1 MENAGWRLPTLCHK
15 SGLVSGRVSMSE
27 TKDRLLRT
35 GERLFQMQGYAA
47 TGLKQLAAEA
57 EAPWSSMYHFFPGG
71 KEQMGAEIIHYAAG
85 RYAAK
90 IDEAFAAFADPV
102 EAVAAIFRAECA
114 LLEGSDFR
122 TGCPVASVTLDV
134 ASTVEGLRLSC
145 ADALAASTA
154 AFARGFAA
162 GGVEASLAED
172 LAPYV
177 LSTLEG
183 AIVLSRAAKDTTPLR
198 RSADAVRR
206 GLNAQITHRN

>member
-1 MENAGWRLPTLCHK
+1 
-15 SGLVSGRVSMSE
+15 MSE

-90 IDEAFAAFADPV
+90 IDEAFAAF
-102 EAVAAIFRAECA
+102 RAECA

-145 ADALAASTA
+145 ADALAAWTA